1 MKSILSKKKNSMNV
15 KIYGNFIGVAAIH
28 GTAIAMLANDYIP
41 LYVQPLGI
49 KATCHL
55 HKEPQGFKSIE
66 ELQQHELKEHRVW
79 KG

>member
-1 MKSILSKKKNSMNV
+1 MLPTAFQKPSIFDFDTYTCNGLPIQILQDDVDSQYKQPP
-15 KIYGNFIGVAAIH
+15 GV
-28 GTAIAMLANDYIP
+28 
-41 LYVQPLGI
+41 

-66 ELQQHELKEHRVW
+66 ELQQHELKGHRVW